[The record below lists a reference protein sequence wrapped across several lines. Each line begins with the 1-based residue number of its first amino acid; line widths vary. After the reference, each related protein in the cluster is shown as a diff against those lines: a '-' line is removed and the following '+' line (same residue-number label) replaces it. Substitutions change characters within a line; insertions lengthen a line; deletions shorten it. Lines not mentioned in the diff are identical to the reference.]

1 MIENIPGIKV
11 DCLKYSEAQLMC
23 RILLS
28 PSDAQELCKHTKSGL
43 ILNKDLRDY
52 LFEQITKSLNNSL
65 EIMKGRSNGQAST

>member
-1 MIENIPGIKV
+1 MIKTIPGIKV

-28 PSDAQELCKHTKSGL
+28 PSDALELCKQTKSGL

-52 LFEQITKSLNNSL
+52 LFEQITKNLNASL
-65 EIMKGRSNGQAST
+65 EIMKGRSNGQTPT